1 MGRDLS
7 ARPSRL
13 IVEADVDLDHRDG
26 TFTVIE
32 DAYDVHVGQR
42 VRFVAD
48 AAGDPA
54 GPLPHVVP
62 ASP

>member
-1 MGRDLS
+1 MLTSTTRTV
-7 ARPSRL
+7 R
-13 IVEADVDLDHRDG
+13 

-42 VRFVAD
+42 VRVVAD
-48 AAGDPA
+48 TAGEPA